1 MEDKLKELKK
11 EEWLSMMSLMRV
23 LVVTVVYRFLV
34 IVGLVECDLIMWL
47 CRVCIW
53 LKRRCGWSL

>member
-23 LVVTVVYRFLV
+23 LVVTVMYRFLV

-53 LKRRCGWSL
+53 LKRRCGW

>member
-23 LVVTVVYRFLV
+23 RVVTVVYRFLV
-34 IVGLVECDLIMWL
+34 IVGFG
-47 CRVCIW
+47 RV
-53 LKRRCGWSL
+53 